1 MQTLTHPL
9 TLRVALLQCAFVCVS
24 VCVCVGVC
32 TSVCVCSWALGVC
45 VCVLLSDGLN
55 SADVFI
61 YVTVEKCYRRSVYWG
76 FTAGLTSFQLVCC
89 FLGFLDQGFSNG
101 GGGLGG

>member
-24 VCVCVGVC
+24 VWACARL
-32 TSVCVCSWALGVC
+32 CVCSWALGVC

-89 FLGFLDQGFSNG
+89 FLGFLD
-101 GGGLGG
+101 